1 MTVNELIE
9 QLECLKHEHGN
20 LEVEIEF
27 SSQGAHKIP
36 EHSDSV
42 FVGFN
47 KYNEKDCGDRISIRN
62 FIY

>member
-27 SSQGAHKIP
+27 SWQGVYKIT
-36 EHSDSV
+36 EHSDNIC
-42 FVGFN
+42 VGFN

-62 FIY
+62 FM